1 MDDYKITPGAG
12 VKKYLRE
19 IGGRGGRKKS
29 ERKTAAGR
37 INCAKALAARQQ
49 KNIKNNP

>member
-1 MDDYKITPGAG
+1 MDNFKITPGAG

-19 IGGRGGRKKS
+19 IGRVGGRKKS

-37 INCAKALAARQQ
+37 INCARARGVRWPQ
-49 KNIKNNP
+49 KKLE